1 MAKEKKFYVIG
12 GLWFDSVN
20 GNTYH
25 NAKIINENGDIFYSG
40 YSYGYGSAYL
50 SSAEATIKSM
60 KIKSFK
66 IINCGYFYLKK
77 SQIKNNLF

>member
-1 MAKEKKFYVIG
+1 MKKEKRFYVIG

-25 NAKIINENGDIFYSG
+25 NAKIITEEGEILYSG
-40 YSYGYGSAYL
+40 FKYGYGSAYI
-50 SSAEATIKSM
+50 SSAEEVIKAQ
-60 KIKSFK
+60 KVKSYK